1 MAVTV
6 GLSTLSLGT
15 LSQVPV
21 GCQPRVRPGDVPAG
35 IVHLGL
41 GAFHRAHQAVYTE
54 DAIAEAGGDWAVIG
68 VAPRRPELIAKLA
81 AQDGL
86 FSVTS
91 LDGAG
96 ERTRV
101 VGALAGVRHAPSDPD
116 AIVALLADPAIR
128 VVTLTVTEKAYRM
141 DPASG
146 RLQTDDA
153 LLADLLADRPPA
165 TVPGLLVRGLLARWR
180 ADAGPIALVSCD
192 NLPSNGRRL
201 HGLVGQ
207 AFDLLRNGVSAGRA
221 TGGDPG
227 TGIQSAGFRG
237 AGSAGFRGAGSRG
250 AGVHSAGIQ
259 SVADWLRANVTYPST
274 MVDRIVPATTGET
287 LARARAALGVD
298 DLAAV
303 AAEPFSQWVIED
315 TFPGGRPA
323 WERAGAIL
331 TDDVG
336 SWERLKL
343 RALNGVHSA
352 LAYLGAL
359 AGCET
364 IADALRV
371 PQMRTV
377 LEQFIADDIAFSFTP
392 PRGVSVVEYGQSVLE
407 RFANPAICHRTLQV
421 AMDGSQKLP
430 QRVLHTVIDLRAAGR
445 QPLWATLVIA
455 AWMRFVCGRADDG
468 RVLPLDDPLA
478 DSIRAALAA
487 ADGSPAL
494 VADVLFGLST
504 VFPAGLAQ
512 DTTVRELV
520 VEWLT
525 TLDRHGVPGALSR
538 ALGEG

>member
-1 MAVTV
+1 MAVTLDV
-6 GLSTLSLGT
+6 STLSLGT
-15 LSQVPV
+15 LRQVPAE
-21 GCQPRVRPGDVPAG
+21 CRPRVRPGDVPAG

-54 DAIAEAGGDWAVIG
+54 DAIAEAGGDWGIIG
-68 VAPRRPELIAKLA
+68 VAPRRPELIARLA

-86 FSVTS
+86 FSVAS
-91 LDGAG
+91 LDSNG

-101 VGALAGVRHAPSDPD
+101 VGSLAGVRHAPSDPA

-146 RLQTDDA
+146 RLQTDGV
-153 LLADLLADRPPA
+153 LLADLTTDRPPA
-165 TVPGLLVRGLLARWR
+165 TVPGLLVRGLLARAR
-180 ADAGPIALVSCD
+180 AEAGPIALVSCD

-201 HGLVGQ
+201 HGMIGQ
-207 AFDLLRNGVSAGRA
+207 ALDLARAAADGRA
-221 TGGDPG
+221 A
-227 TGIQSAGFRG
+227 QVAGL
-237 AGSAGFRGAGSRG
+237 
-250 AGVHSAGIQ
+250 
-259 SVADWLRANVTYPST
+259 ADWLRAHVTYPGT
-274 MVDRIVPATTGET
+274 MVDRIVPATTAQT
-287 LARARAALGVD
+287 LARAQAALGVA

-315 TFPGGRPA
+315 AFPGGRPA
-323 WERAGAIL
+323 WERAGAVL

-364 IADALRV
+364 IADALKV
-371 PQMRTV
+371 AQMRDM
-377 LEQFIADDIAFSFTP
+377 LERLIAEDIAPSFTP
-392 PRGVSVVEYGQSVLE
+392 PPGASVIEYGQSVLE

-430 QRVLHTVIDLRAAGR
+430 QRVLHTVGDLRAAGR

-468 RVLPLDDPLA
+468 RALPLDDPLA
-478 DSIRAALAA
+478 EEIRAALDAA
-487 ADGSPAL
+487 GSSPPQVVDA
-494 VADVLFGLST
+494 LFGLSA
-504 VFPAGLAQ
+504 VFPDELAQ
-512 DTTVRELV
+512 DEVVRGLV
-520 VEWLT
+520 TEWLT
-525 TLDRHGVPGALSR
+525 TLDRYGVSGALSR